1 MSKIIGKNVIVTGAG
16 SGVGR
21 ATAVALAA
29 AGMTT
34 VLVGRRRGPLEE
46 TAGLVETA
54 GGKSL
59 VAPADVGDEA
69 SVRGMVEGAI
79 ALLGGGI
86 DVLVAAAGVGLY
98 GPVETYSLADWE
110 ETFATNL
117 TGVFLC
123 SREVLPSMRSRGG
136 GAIVAVVSGAGK
148 QGYPN
153 LAAYSASKFGVIGFM
168 QALAGE
174 VGEAGIKVSTI
185 LPGSIATGF
194 AGKTPA
200 DVEAGRARGR
210 KYIEPSD
217 VAEAILYLLRQP
229 AHAWTQELNLW
240 PF

>member
-98 GPVETYSLADWE
+98 GAVETYSLSDWE

-185 LPGSIATGF
+185 LPGSIATEF